1 MELINRPGPL
11 KTISQFRIAVPGY
24 VHANSALTE
33 IFYKV
38 YLTRQQNNNNGEN
51 LFHYDTYDSSKT
63 YPVVWWVDM
72 FIIRLLIPKQNPRYS
87 VTSARNSP

>member
-1 MELINRPGPL
+1 MVEKIEGQINHAMQWRRVWTWLLVELINRPGPL
-11 KTISQFRIAVPGY
+11 KTISQFRISVPGY

-51 LFHYDTYDSSKT
+51 
-63 YPVVWWVDM
+63 
-72 FIIRLLIPKQNPRYS
+72 
-87 VTSARNSP
+87 

>member
-11 KTISQFRIAVPGY
+11 KTISQFRISVPGY

-51 LFHYDTYDSSKT
+51 LFHYDTYDS
-63 YPVVWWVDM
+63 PVVWWVDM

-87 VTSARNSP
+87 VKSARNSS